1 VRALWLIV
9 AAAVASASA
18 GGLALLFVG
27 AAPRR
32 LLRRNHAGRMVP
44 AVLGMAFVGALV
56 AGSLAARIGEG
67 GRPGDVETVVLV
79 GAVAMGVAGLIDD
92 LLGHRGA
99 RGLLGH
105 LAGLVRGHLSTGL
118 LKLAVG
124 VGAGVALSV
133 WMGGPPIRIVATA
146 VLVPVAAN
154 LWNGLDVRPGRS
166 LKWAI
171 VVLLPVLAASRE
183 LGFGHIVA
191 AALGGAVGILPF
203 DLLERGMLGDA
214 GSNPLGLV
222 VGAGLAIVLPTAG
235 VVGAAAVALALQ
247 VAAETVTLSRLIDGA
262 PPLRWFDLLG
272 RRSVT

>member
-1 VRALWLIV
+1 
-9 AAAVASASA
+9 
-18 GGLALLFVG
+18 
-27 AAPRR
+27 
-32 LLRRNHAGRMVP
+32 MVP
-44 AVLGMAFVGALV
+44 AVLGLAFLGGLL
-56 AGSLAARIGEG
+56 AGSVAARLGEG
-67 GRPGDVETVVLV
+67 GRSGDVETVVLV

-105 LAGLVRGHLSTGL
+105 LAGLIRGHLSTGL

-124 VGAGVALSV
+124 VGAGIALSV

-171 VVLLPVLAASRE
+171 VVLLPILAASRE
-183 LGFGHIVA
+183 LGFGHIAA

-235 VVGAAAVALALQ
+235 VVAAAAVALALQ
-247 VAAETVTLSRLIDGA
+247 VAAETVTLSRLIDSA

-272 RRSVT
+272 RRSLT